1 MHYVP
6 WITAEECWVV
16 DIMKFYYDV
25 YGHPSPDFR
34 CFDPTIHYFMRDVE
48 DVMKK
53 RGVFSC
59 CFTGRGMR
67 DFIAHQPPT
76 WHMLKFHDSEPMADA
91 GITGDIAEAMRN
103 SYESDDRKCANT

>member
-1 MHYVP
+1 MNYGP

-16 DIMKFYYDV
+16 DILKFYYDV

-34 CFDPTIHYFMRDVE
+34 CFNPTIHYFMRDVE
-48 DVMKK
+48 DIMKK

-59 CFTGRGMR
+59 CFMGRGMI

-76 WHMLKFHDSEPMADA
+76 WHMLKFHDSEPWPMLVLPV
-91 GITGDIAEAMRN
+91 TLRKLCVTHMNPTIAN
-103 SYESDDRKCANT
+103 VANT